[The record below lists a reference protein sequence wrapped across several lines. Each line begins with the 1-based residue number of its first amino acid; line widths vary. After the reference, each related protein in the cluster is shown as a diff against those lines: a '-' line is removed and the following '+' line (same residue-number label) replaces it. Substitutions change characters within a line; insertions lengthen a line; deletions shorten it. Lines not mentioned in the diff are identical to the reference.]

1 MNVLSFDTGK
11 TIGWTIQNE
20 ERLIDKGQI
29 QYKDFTDWLLLHK
42 TKPIDVVVY
51 EKIQILPGKSHF
63 FINEHGTIRALGQI
77 ELFAKMINARLVAS
91 LNTRNPQLAKQTG
104 VDPKKGSHAKTHWA
118 FAYNHGAGYLMDM
131 GLYQF
136 PYRTDKK

>member
-11 TIGWTIQNE
+11 TIGWAIQDE

-29 QYKDFTDWLLLHK
+29 QYSEFADWLLGAFA
-42 TKPIDVVVY
+42 KPVDVIVY
-51 EKIQILPGKSHF
+51 EKIQIIPGKSHY

-77 ELFAKMINARLVAS
+77 ELFAKLKNARLVAS

-104 VDPKKGSHAKTHWA
+104 VDPKKGAHAKTHWA
-118 FAYNHGAGYLMDM
+118 FAYNHGAGYLMDI
-131 GLYQF
+131 GKYQF
-136 PYRTDKK
+136 PYAKK